1 MCVYS
6 RNRQFLQVTAIIF
19 DLPKMRCINEK
30 AEVTN
35 TTLYSTYIEYM
46 KNKKASIINAF
57 SIQYFSNIPN
67 HSVWKNCINVYLNL
81 YYKSGNV
88 AGEGFQENRFR
99 RARAL
104 LQTPPFFAAI
114 FPGLPEIVIFWR
126 DASAFSLHIIKD
138 KNEPHAFT
146 ISKLILQ

>member
-6 RNRQFLQVTAIIF
+6 KNRQFLQVTAIIF
-19 DLPKMRCINEK
+19 GLPKTRCINEK

-35 TTLYSTYIEYM
+35 TTLYSTYIAYM

-57 SIQYFSNIPN
+57 SIRYFSNIPN
-67 HSVWKNCINVYLNL
+67 HSARENCINMQFNL

-99 RARAL
+99 RAQGVVANDS
-104 LQTPPFFAAI
+104 TFC
-114 FPGLPEIVIFWR
+114 GN
-126 DASAFSLHIIKD
+126 FSRPAGNCHIL
-138 KNEPHAFT
+138 A
-146 ISKLILQ
+146 